1 MNDLKE
7 IRQHLHR
14 HPELSKQEQETQKYL
29 LSLLRKLDTDK
40 IEEVAG
46 TGILVQFKGEN
57 TGSNI
62 LFRGDIDALPIQEVN
77 DFTHCSIKDG
87 VSHKC
92 GHDGHATI
100 LYGLAKQF
108 SENRPEKGDVYLI
121 FQPAEEIGW
130 GAQAV
135 EDSGLLQKLNID
147 HVFALHNVPGYPLNQ
162 VVCREGSFTPSVT
175 TLVSIFTG
183 HTAHAAEPWNGI
195 NPAKAMSK
203 FLIDA
208 LTYNEEKKNVHEF
221 VTITPVCTMMGDE
234 SAYGTSAGEGSVHLT
249 VRAHSNEKLN
259 EVLAKLKEQAEGY
272 AKEEQ
277 LKVSFEQRDT
287 FESNQNAEQAVALIK
302 SAAEDLKLS
311 YHDKDEP
318 FRWGE
323 DFGLFTNRIK
333 GAMFGLG
340 SGEDCKPLHHPE
352 YDFPDEIIT
361 SAIDMFKTIQAKA
374 QR

>member
-14 HPELSKQEQETQKYL
+14 HPELSKEEQETQKYL

-46 TGILVQFKGEN
+46 TGILVQFKGDN

-77 DFTHCSIKDG
+77 DFTHRSIKDG

-92 GHDGHATI
+92 GHDGHGTI

-208 LTYNEEKKNVHEF
+208 LTHNEEKQDVHEF

-249 VRAHSNEKLN
+249 VRAHSNEKLG
-259 EVLAKLKEQAEGY
+259 EVLAKLKEHAQTY

-302 SAAEDLKLS
+302 SAAEDLKLG

-352 YDFPDEIIT
+352 YDFPDDIIT

-374 QR
+374 QQ